1 MQQKLPL
8 FEFCPGHTAIR
19 LVYKQTFP
27 NIILKI
33 EIRQKMGKM
42 LIFTFKKWL
51 LCRGLKIQITFIIA
65 KSIPTCS
72 AGHKDSK
79 NV

>member
-42 LIFTFKKWL
+42 LIFTFK
-51 LCRGLKIQITFIIA
+51 I
-65 KSIPTCS
+65 
-72 AGHKDSK
+72 
-79 NV
+79 